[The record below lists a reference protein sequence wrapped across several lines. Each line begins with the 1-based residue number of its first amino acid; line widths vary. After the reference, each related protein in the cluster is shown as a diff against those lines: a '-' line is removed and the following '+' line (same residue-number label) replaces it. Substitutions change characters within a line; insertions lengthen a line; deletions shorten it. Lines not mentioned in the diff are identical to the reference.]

1 MNETVQ
7 IPDVKLSPE
16 RFNTQN
22 LQEELQ
28 KSMQQIMQ
36 ATEKETVTDSMDNI
50 KKLVEEI
57 HICSF
62 RKKNMIHLR
71 KRKIRWNI

>member
-36 ATEKETVTDSMDNI
+36 ATEKKLLQTVWTTSKACGGDSI
-50 KKLVEEI
+50 SAASERRI
-57 HICSF
+57 
-62 RKKNMIHLR
+62 
-71 KRKIRWNI
+71 